1 MLTRASGLI
10 VAAGLGIAIW
20 TGLGCGIA
28 RADSTESGTSG
39 SDSATSQGAG
49 AATEKSTTASSPRDP
64 DDDPEPS
71 AEPSDDVADEAEQDA
86 VESDDDDDV
95 AETDENDEADDG
107 EIGEDEAD
115 TEDADPRPKS
125 STAKSQSDNV
135 DRSEPDTGITPVVAE
150 QPQPEPE
157 PENDAE
163 PITAPEEE
171 TVEVALQPAEDT
183 VVLAPQPAQTDDVP
197 TDRPARTGT
206 GVVTKLV
213 AAVLSPLSAAGDEP
227 DAPIGTPAEWTL
239 LAAARREITP
249 AATQVA
255 NAATPIVATAV
266 EDSLPADWESQYIGK
281 PTLIHQLVVTA
292 LRIVDFVV
300 KPFGGLLAFTSL
312 KVPLFTDGIP
322 PFFFRYG
329 LNVERS
335 EFEGT
340 PVWTLQPRNP
350 SGKYIVAL
358 HGGAYVAE
366 ASLFHWWT
374 YTDMARD
381 TGATVVVPLYPLV
394 PDGGTAGVVVP
405 QTADYLEVLIAQH
418 GAENVSVIGD
428 SAGGG
433 IALAAVQELV
443 QRGSAVPA
451 RMVLFAPW
459 LDATVSDPLSSRLDP
474 GDPLLDVPNL
484 VRAGQ
489 DWGGELGAAH
499 RYASPLYGSMEGLP
513 PTAVYSGS
521 LDLLTSDTL
530 RLQQLVAENGYDNF
544 TFDLRRGLLHDWA
557 IFGFLP
563 DAQAVRSSVY
573 RDLLGAPEPVVSPA
587 TFTNAVGDSYGKV
600 LKREL
605 RARLAT

>member
-10 VAAGLGIAIW
+10 VSAVLGVAIW
-20 TGLGCGIA
+20 TGLGCGVA
-28 RADSTESGTSG
+28 LADSTESGTSG
-39 SDSATSQGAG
+39 SDSATSQGSG
-49 AATEKSTTASSPRDP
+49 AAAEKSTPASTPRDP
-64 DDDPEPS
+64 DDAPEPS
-71 AEPSDDVADEAEQDA
+71 TEPSDNVVADEADEADEDA
-86 VESDDDDDV
+86 
-95 AETDENDEADDG
+95 AETDEDAAETDEDDAG
-107 EIGEDEAD
+107 EVGEDEAD
-115 TEDADPRPKS
+115 TEDTDPRPKPS
-125 STAKSQSDNV
+125 MTKSQSNNV

-150 QPQPEPE
+150 EPQPDPE
-157 PENDAE
+157 STE

-171 TVEVALQPAEDT
+171 AVEVAPEPAEDT

-197 TDRPARTGT
+197 TDRPTHTGT

-213 AAVLSPLSAAGDEP
+213 AAVLRPFSAAGDEP

-239 LAAARREITP
+239 LAAARREIRPP
-249 AATQVA
+249 ATEVA
-255 NAATPIVATAV
+255 NAAAPIVAAAV
-266 EDSLPADWESQYIGK
+266 EDPLPADWESQYIGK

-292 LRIVDFVV
+292 LRIVDFVL
-300 KPFGGLLAFTSL
+300 KPFGGLLTFTSL

-322 PFFFRYG
+322 PFFFRHG

-335 EFEGT
+335 DFEGT
-340 PVWTLQPRNP
+340 PVWTLQPRDP

-433 IALAAVQELV
+433 IALAAVQEMV

-451 RMVLFAPW
+451 RLVLFAPW
-459 LDATVSDPLSSRLDP
+459 LDATVSDPLSRRLDS

-484 VRAGQ
+484 VRAGEN
-489 DWGGELGAAH
+489 WGGELGAAH

-521 LDLLTSDTL
+521 LDLLTPDTL
-530 RLQQLVAENGYDNF
+530 RLQQLVAENGDDNF
-544 TFDLRRGLLHDWA
+544 TFNLRRGLLHDWA

-563 DAQAVRSSVY
+563 DAHAVRSSVY
-573 RDLLGAPEPVVSPA
+573 RDLLGVPETVVSPA
-587 TFTNAVGDSYGKV
+587 TFTNPV
-600 LKREL
+600 
-605 RARLAT
+605 RAS